1 MAMMLV
7 EEKSNNHYKPIRMK
21 KYFKRFFGLL
31 LFLAVIGFLIAN
43 RMGYFSSQSSGPE
56 LISGRPSTILPVKAV
71 VVKPKPM
78 TDKIIAAGA
87 VLPDEQVEISAEA
100 SGRVV
105 AIHFEEGSKVE
116 KGDLLITVNNAD
128 LLAQIERNKHQ
139 VRLAEEREARQR
151 RLLEK
156 QGISQQAYDQVFTE
170 LSTLKAEEAI
180 LQAQLDKTIIRAPFS
195 GLLGLRHISEGSY
208 VSPGMK
214 IVKLAKTAPVKIDFT
229 VPERFAGFLKI
240 GGSISFSVSNQPGWY
255 EAKIS
260 AIEPVIDQST
270 RSVIVRAIYENENG
284 HILPG
289 SFARVELILESLENA
304 LQIPAQALVP
314 EMGSS
319 KVFLYK
325 NGQATPQMVT
335 TGLRT
340 ESHVQIVDGINAG
353 DTVITTGILQMRPG
367 LPVTLN
373 EILPL

>member
-1 MAMMLV
+1 
-7 EEKSNNHYKPIRMK
+7 MK
-21 KYFKRFFGLL
+21 KFIKRIIGLL
-31 LFLAVIGFLIAN
+31 LFLAVIAFLIAN

-56 LISGRPSTILPVKAV
+56 LISGRTSNILPVMAV
-71 VVKPKPM
+71 IIEPKPM
-78 TDKIIAAGA
+78 TDKITAAGT

-105 AIHFEEGSKVE
+105 AIHFEEGTKVE

-151 RLLEK
+151 TLLER
-156 QGISQQAYDQVFTE
+156 QGISQQSYDQVFTE
-170 LSTLKAEEAI
+170 LSTFKAEEAL
-180 LQAQLDKTIIRAPFS
+180 LQAQLEKTIIRAPFS
-195 GLLGLRHISEGSY
+195 GILGLRHISEGSY

-214 IVKLAKTAPVKIDFT
+214 IVRLAKTTPVKIDFS

-240 GGSISFSVSNQPGWY
+240 GGSMVFSVGNQPGRF

-260 AIEPVIDQST
+260 AIEPVIDQRT
-270 RSVIVRAIYENENG
+270 RSVIVRAVYENKSG

-289 SFARVELILESLENA
+289 SFARVELVLESLENA

-325 NGQATPQMVT
+325 NGMATPVIVT

-340 ESHVQIVDGINAG
+340 ESHVQILSGINAG

-367 LPVTLN
+367 LPVTIN
-373 EILPL
+373 DILPL